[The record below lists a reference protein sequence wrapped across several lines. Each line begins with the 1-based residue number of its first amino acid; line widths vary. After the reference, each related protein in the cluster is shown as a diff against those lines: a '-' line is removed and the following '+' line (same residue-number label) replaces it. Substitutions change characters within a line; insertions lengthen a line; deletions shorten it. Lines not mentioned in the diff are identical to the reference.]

1 MKTPVPELPNKMKPL
16 FITALLKVKTFL
28 LAAPFILTSLVFN
41 FSNIILGIINN
52 NIFFVLYI
60 FAAFI
65 SILLPATFSPAE
77 FVKKLEEKLGLDE
90 DTALTCCG
98 LYMGCGH
105 KMSGVESRV
114 PGKPLQTGI
123 VEDAEVS
130 PIKKEAE
137 NDENFDMQ
145 EMLAKAEQ
153 LEPPPVECGG
163 FIENLT
169 SAFNVGYTN
178 VFCINRPIGKD
189 TPSVR
194 HFMIGLYPLHFV
206 VNMTTLVFERYFS
219 DTDVIRI
226 RGHIFDYNKV
236 ILVATLTGLANSI
249 LFILFYY
256 PNFFSALL
264 RLMFDSLAKIQKV
277 ITLI

>member
-1 MKTPVPELPNKMKPL
+1 MHYL
-16 FITALLKVKTFL
+16 F
-28 LAAPFILTSLVFN
+28 
-41 FSNIILGIINN
+41 
-52 NIFFVLYI
+52 
-60 FAAFI
+60 
-65 SILLPATFSPAE
+65 
-77 FVKKLEEKLGLDE
+77 
-90 DTALTCCG
+90 
-98 LYMGCGH
+98 
-105 KMSGVESRV
+105 
-114 PGKPLQTGI
+114 
-123 VEDAEVS
+123 S

-137 NDENFDMQ
+137 NEENFDMQ
-145 EMLAKAEQ
+145 EILAKAEQ
-153 LEPPPVECGG
+153 LEPSPVECGG
-163 FIENLT
+163 FIKNLT

-236 ILVATLTGLANSI
+236 ILVAILTGLANSI

-264 RLMFDSLAKIQKV
+264 RLIFDSLAKIQKV